1 MSDVPAHV
9 PHLIGRRALLLALA
23 AAAGPVAA
31 QPLPGSF
38 ENWRRLFGGPEAAV
52 DAAQRTRLLS
62 EGEAQL
68 AAGDAQAAQNSFQ
81 RAAMLMHAPDTECS
95 IVRAQMQAG
104 NYRQALAFCA
114 HAALAHRGFAGG
126 VALYAW
132 LLHLGGQSVIAQRLL
147 AEAAERQPDDEAV
160 RIARAQLATAW
171 PVPQGPL
178 LSAPLRAAPYGHG
191 VDVDESRTRIAGT
204 ATLVEGGRSALVP
217 SATVRGARGLRLRNG
232 LGETVHARV
241 DSTDEATG
249 LATLRLDRALAVPAD
264 MAVGRRIPF
273 AGSPAAV
280 VEFAAGG
287 DAADAAWPW
296 LRLGFFGRVPTSGPR
311 PLGVAMP
318 AGARGG
324 PVFDRA
330 GLLAGLSLPA
340 PDGTDRLLVVSEW
353 PVVSGLPEADAVPGA
368 PAAPVDAVYEAAL
381 RLALQVIVDAAG

>member
-1 MSDVPAHV
+1 MSDVPA
-9 PHLIGRRALLLALA
+9 PAPPQLGRRALLLALA

-38 ENWRRLFGGPEAAV
+38 ENWRRLFGGPGAAV
-52 DAAQRTRLLS
+52 DAAQRERLLA

-68 AAGDAQAAQNSFQ
+68 AAGDAQAAQDSFQ

-104 NYRQALAFCA
+104 QYRQALAFCA

-160 RIARAQLATAW
+160 RIARTQLAAAW

-191 VDVDESRTRIAGT
+191 VAVDEARSRIAGT
-204 ATLVEGGRSALVP
+204 ATLVQGGQSALVP
-217 SATVRGARGLRLRNG
+217 SATLRGARELRLRNG
-232 LGETVHARV
+232 LGETVRAHV
-241 DSTDEATG
+241 DGTDEATG
-249 LATLRLDRALAVPAD
+249 VAVLRLEQALTLPAELA
-264 MAVGRRIPF
+264 MNRRMPF

-280 VEFAAGG
+280 VEFAPGG
-287 DAADAAWPW
+287 DAAGAAWPW
-296 LRLGFFGRVPTSGPR
+296 LRLGFFGRVPLTGPR

-330 GLLAGLSLPA
+330 GLLAGLSMPG
-340 PDGTDRLLVVSEW
+340 PDGTDRLLAVSDW
-353 PVVSGLPEADAVPGA
+353 PMASGLPEADAVPGA

-381 RLALQVIVDAAG
+381 RLALQVVVDTAA

>member
-1 MSDVPAHV
+1 MSDVPARA
-9 PHLIGRRALLLALA
+9 PHLIGRRALLVALA

-52 DAAQRTRLLS
+52 DAAQRVRLLA

-68 AAGDAQAAQNSFQ
+68 AAGDAQAAQDSFQ

-104 NYRQALAFCA
+104 QYRQALAFCA

-132 LLHLGGQSVIAQRLL
+132 LLQLGGQSVIAQRLL

-160 RIARAQLATAW
+160 RIARAQLVTAW
-171 PVPQGPL
+171 PLPQGPL
-178 LSAPLRAAPYGHG
+178 LTAPLRAAPYGHG
-191 VDVDESRTRIAGT
+191 ADVDESRSRLAGT
-204 ATLVEGGRSALVP
+204 ATLVEGGQSALVP
-217 SATVRGARGLRLRNG
+217 SATVRGARELRLRNG
-232 LGETVHARV
+232 LGQTVRARV
-241 DSTDEATG
+241 DGIDEATG
-249 LATLRLDRALAVPAD
+249 VAVLRLEQALSMPAELA
-264 MAVGRRIPF
+264 MSRRMPF
-273 AGSPAAV
+273 AGSPAAA
-280 VEFAAGG
+280 VEFAPGG
-287 DAADAAWPW
+287 DAAGAAWPW
-296 LRLGFFGRVPTSGPR
+296 LRLGFFGRVPMSGPR

-330 GLLAGLSLPA
+330 GLLAGMSLPG
-340 PDGTDRLLVVSEW
+340 PDGTDRLLAVSEW
-353 PVVSGLPEADAVPGA
+353 PVASGLPEADAVPGA

-381 RLALQVIVDAAG
+381 RLALQVIVDTAA

>member
-1 MSDVPAHV
+1 MV
-9 PHLIGRRALLLALA
+9 LA
-23 AAAGPVAA
+23 AAIGATAGTLRA

-52 DAAQRTRLLS
+52 DAAQRVRLLA
-62 EGEAQL
+62 EGEALL
-68 AAGDAQAAQNSFQ
+68 AAGDAQAAQDSFQ

-104 NYRQALAFCA
+104 HYRQALAFCA

-160 RIARAQLATAW
+160 RIARAQLAAPW

-178 LSAPLRAAPYGHG
+178 RSAPLRAAPYGHG
-191 VDVDESRTRIAGT
+191 VDVDESRSRLAGT
-204 ATLVEGGRSALVP
+204 ATLVEGGQSALVP
-217 SATVRGARGLRLRNG
+217 SATVHGARELRLRNG
-232 LGETVHARV
+232 LGQTVRARV
-241 DSTDEATG
+241 DGIDEATG
-249 LATLRLDRALAVPAD
+249 VAVLRLEQALSLPAELA
-264 MAVGRRIPF
+264 MSRRMPF

-287 DAADAAWPW
+287 DAAGAAWPW
-296 LRLGFFGRVPTSGPR
+296 LRLGFFGRVPMSGPR

-340 PDGTDRLLVVSEW
+340 PDGKDRLLVVSEW
-353 PVVSGLPEADAVPGA
+353 PVASGLPEADAVPGA

-381 RLALQVIVDAAG
+381 RLALQVIVDAAA

>member
-1 MSDVPAHV
+1 MSDVPA
-9 PHLIGRRALLLALA
+9 PARHLIGRRALLVALA
-23 AAAGPVAA
+23 AATGPAAA

-52 DAAQRTRLLS
+52 DAAQRARLLA

-68 AAGDAQAAQNSFQ
+68 AAGDAQAAQDSFQ

-104 NYRQALAFCA
+104 QYRQALAFCA

-132 LLHLGGQSVIAQRLL
+132 LLQLGGQSVIAQRLL

-160 RIARAQLATAW
+160 RIARAQLAAAW

-191 VDVDESRTRIAGT
+191 VDVDESRTRMVGT
-204 ATLVEGGRSALVP
+204 ATLAEGGQSALVP
-217 SATVRGARGLRLRNG
+217 SATVRGVRELRLRNG
-232 LGETVHARV
+232 LGETVRAHV
-241 DSTDEATG
+241 DGTDEAVG
-249 LATLRLDRALAVPAD
+249 VAVLRLEKAMTLPVELAIS
-264 MAVGRRIPF
+264 RRMPF

-280 VEFAAGG
+280 VEFAPGG
-287 DAADAAWPW
+287 DAAGAAWPW
-296 LRLGFFGRVPTSGPR
+296 LRLGFFGRVPMSGPR

-318 AGARGG
+318 VGARGG

-330 GLLAGLSLPA
+330 GLLAGLSLPG
-340 PDGTDRLLVVSEW
+340 PDGTDRLLAASQW
-353 PVVSGLPEADAVPGA
+353 PVTSGLPEADAVPGA
-368 PAAPVDAVYEAAL
+368 PATPVDAVYESAL
-381 RLALQVIVDAAG
+381 RLALQVIVDTAA

>member
-1 MSDVPAHV
+1 MNRS
-9 PHLIGRRALLLALA
+9 RRRVVLA
-23 AAAGPVAA
+23 AALGATAGTLRA

-52 DAAQRTRLLS
+52 DAAQRERLLA
-62 EGEAQL
+62 EGEAHL
-68 AAGDAQAAQNSFQ
+68 AAGDAQAAQDSFQ

-104 NYRQALAFCA
+104 HYRQALAFCA

-147 AEAAERQPDDEAV
+147 SEAAERQPDDPAV
-160 RIARAQLATAW
+160 RIARAQLAAPW

-191 VDVDESRTRIAGT
+191 VDVDAARSRVAGT
-204 ATLVEGGRSALVP
+204 ATLVQGGQSALVP
-217 SATVRGARGLRLRNG
+217 SATVRDVRELRLRNG
-232 LGETVHARV
+232 LGETVRARV
-241 DSTDEATG
+241 DSADEANG
-249 LATLRLDRALAVPAD
+249 VAVLRLEQALTMPAELA
-264 MAVGRRIPF
+264 MGRRMPF

-280 VEFAAGG
+280 VEFAPGG
-287 DAADAAWPW
+287 DAAGAAWPW

-330 GLLAGLSLPA
+330 GLVAGLSLPG
-340 PDGTDRLLVVSEW
+340 PDGADLLLAVPEW
-353 PVVSGLPEADAVPGA
+353 PIASGLPAADVVPGA

-381 RLALQVIVDAAG
+381 RLTLQVIVDTAS